1 MKMLSL
7 STLALIGIGGFLV
20 LFLWAVAIY
29 NKLVRYRQQAAEGWS
44 GIDVQ
49 LKRRAN
55 LIPNLVETVKGYA
68 SHEKSTLEAVT
79 ESRARCTDAVRGA
92 VPERGAAEGL
102 LSQALVGLFAVVEDY
117 PDLKADESFLG
128 LQKSLSEIED
138 NIQMARRY
146 YNGTVRIL
154 NIAVESFPDVLI
166 ARQFRFERA
175 EYFQIE
181 DSHDRQVPGV
191 AL

>member
-1 MKMLSL
+1 MLSL
-7 STLALIGIGGFLV
+7 STLALMSAGVLLV
-20 LFLWAVAIY
+20 LFLWAIAIY

-79 ESRARCTDAVRGA
+79 ESRARCADAVRGP

-102 LSQALVGLFAVVEDY
+102 LSQALVGLFAVVEGY

-154 NIAVESFPDVLI
+154 NIAVESFPDVLV
-166 ARQFRFERA
+166 ARQFHFERA
-175 EYFQIE
+175 DYFQIE
-181 DSHDRQVPGV
+181 DSQDRLVPGV
-191 AL
+191 SL